1 MAHSH
6 SHRKTTSNV
15 NKAFI
20 IGILLNLVYV
30 LVEFVVGY
38 ISNSMSLLSDAG
50 HNLSDVFT
58 LVLSLIAFRLAKVK
72 NNDKLTYG
80 YRKASILTALFN
92 SVLLVI
98 VVLVI
103 GYQAIIRFFNPVEV
117 NSISVIIMASIG
129 IVINALSA
137 FLFFREKNKDLNIKS
152 AYLHLIADALVSLG
166 VVVTGVVIYF
176 TGLPWIDSV
185 VSIVIAFIILYST
198 WELLK
203 DSLLMALDAVP
214 ENVDIEKVKE
224 TILQTENV
232 ESFHHLHIWSLST
245 TENAI
250 TVHLVLKNT
259 IDLNHSFQLKEKLKH
274 KLHKLNISHAT
285 IEIETGNDNCEDIK
299 K

>member
-137 FLFFREKNKDLNIKS
+137 FLFFREKNIDLNIKS

-166 VVVTGVVIYF
+166 VVVGGVIIYF
-176 TGLPWIDSV
+176 TDLFWIDSV
-185 VSIVIAFIILYST
+185 VSIIIAIIILYST

-203 DSLLMALDAVP
+203 DSLMMALDAVP
-214 ENVDIEKVKE
+214 ENVDIEKVTE
-224 TILQTENV
+224 TILQTGNV
-232 ESFHHLHIWSLST
+232 QSLHHLHIWALST
-245 TENAI
+245 TENAL
-250 TVHLVLKNT
+250 TVHIILKNT
-259 IDLNHSFQLKEKLKH
+259 LDLNNSFELKEKLKH
-274 KLHKLNISHAT
+274 KLQELNISHAT
-285 IEIETGNDNCEDIK
+285 IEFETETDNCKDINK
-299 K
+299 

>member
-1 MAHSH
+1 MAHNH
-6 SHRKTTSNV
+6 SHGQITSNV
-15 NKAFI
+15 NKAFV
-20 IGILLNLVYV
+20 IGIVLNLVYV
-30 LVEFVVGY
+30 FGEFIAGY
-38 ISNSMSLLSDAG
+38 LSNSMSLMSDAG
-50 HNLSDVFT
+50 HNLGDVFT
-58 LVLSLIAFRLAKVK
+58 LALSLIAFRLAKVK

-103 GYQAIIRFFNPVEV
+103 GYQAITRFFNPVEV
-117 NSISVIIMASIG
+117 NGISVIIVASVG

-152 AYLHLIADALVSLG
+152 AYLHLMADALVSLG
-166 VVVTGVVIYF
+166 VVVAGVIIYF
-176 TGLPWIDSV
+176 THLFWIDSL
-185 VSIVIAFIILYST
+185 VSIIIAIIILYST

-214 ENVDIEKVKE
+214 ENVDIEKVKAS
-224 TILQTENV
+224 ILQTENV
-232 ESFHHLHIWSLST
+232 QSLHHLHIWSLST
-245 TENAI
+245 TENAL

-259 IDLNHSFQLKEKLKH
+259 MDLNNSFELKEKLKH
-274 KLHKLNISHAT
+274 ELQELNISHAT
-285 IEIETGNDNCEDIK
+285 IEIETENDNCEDIK